1 MQEEILEEIR
11 LLKVRE
17 QRDGS
22 SEALDIRIASENNK
36 LTALINSQQGKLHRL
51 FPLFVPNLLDVIL
64 CPNLFR
70 HLLLTHSGS
79 ATTQGK
85 R

>member
-36 LTALINSQQGKLHRL
+36 LTALINSQQGKFHHL
-51 FPLFVPNLLDVIL
+51 FPLPFPNLLDVIL
-64 CPNLFR
+64 RPNLFR
-70 HLLLTHSGS
+70 HLLLTHPGS
-79 ATTQGK
+79 ANTQGK